1 MAECSPMRTAM
12 MRSRTILVPLSLV
25 VSVLACGGSADVISM
40 PDVAGD
46 PSSTS
51 IFDPAGDTFGL
62 PGLTQWDVTALAVTR
77 EADGITVRLEFANTV
92 ALPTPGD
99 PNALVG
105 LVEFDLD
112 QNVAT
117 GKLGILDQ
125 LRKDGGATGMGVDAG
140 LNLSN
145 IAADST
151 LIVYDMGGNPTG
163 RAKVAIGGHRLT
175 IQVPSALIGDDDGY
189 LDAAVI
195 VANSRSI
202 TDLAPQTGHLSL
214 LPPAPR

>member
-1 MAECSPMRTAM
+1 M
-12 MRSRTILVPLSLV
+12 MRSRSSVALPISLV
-25 VSVLACGGSADVISM
+25 LGVLACGGSADVPSM
-40 PDVAGD
+40 PDTVAD
-46 PSSTS
+46 PSTAL

-62 PGLTQWDVTALAVTR
+62 PGLTQWDVTGLSITR
-77 EADGITVRLEFANTV
+77 ETDGITVRVDFANNV
-92 ALPTPGD
+92 ELPTPGD

-105 LVEFDLD
+105 LVELDLD
-112 QNVAT
+112 QNVVT

-125 LRKDGGATGMGVDAG
+125 LRKDGGATGMGVDAA

-175 IQVPSALIGDDDGY
+175 IHVPSALIGNDDGY

-202 TDLAPQTGHLSL
+202 TDLAPQSGHLSL
-214 LPPAPR
+214 SPPTPR